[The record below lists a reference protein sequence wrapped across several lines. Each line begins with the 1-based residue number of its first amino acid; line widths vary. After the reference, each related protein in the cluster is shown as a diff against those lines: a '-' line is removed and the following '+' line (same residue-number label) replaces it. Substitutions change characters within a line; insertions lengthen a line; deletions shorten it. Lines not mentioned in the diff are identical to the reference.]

1 MADSFSSRYI
11 LFLFFV
17 LNPGGFFLLQR
28 FMVHST
34 KSRSRNLW
42 GCSRKS
48 NLELSLNFDFL
59 KKQRQRN
66 ATNLELTIQDGGR
79 EHKQQ

>member
-17 LNPGGFFLLQR
+17 LNPGVFLLQR

-59 KKQRQRN
+59 KSNVRE
-66 ATNLELTIQDGGR
+66 TNLELTIQDGGR